1 MLSRLMLNALLAA
14 TAMGLVI
21 YGSLIAWKRIT
32 EVEEQRTRFA
42 VDCAT
47 KDGKIVY
54 VGESVVCTG
63 PDGLWLVYN

>member
-1 MLSRLMLNALLAA
+1 MLSRLMLNATLAA
-14 TAMGLVI
+14 TAMGLII

-47 KDGKIVY
+47 KDGQIVY
-54 VGESVVCTG
+54 VGESTVCTG

>member
-1 MLSRLMLNALLAA
+1 MLSRLLLNAALAA

-21 YGSLIAWKRIT
+21 YGGMMTWKRIAQ
-32 EVEEQRTRFA
+32 VEEQRTRFA

-47 KDGKIVY
+47 KQGKIVY
-54 VGESVVCTG
+54 VGESTVCTG

>member
-1 MLSRLMLNALLAA
+1 MHRRLMLNAMLAA
-14 TAMGLVI
+14 TAMGLII

-32 EVEEQRTRFA
+32 EIEEQRTRFA

-54 VGESVVCTG
+54 VGESTVCTG